1 MIRKGEELNKLIH
14 IGNADISIKEYKGKR
29 VVTFKDIDMVHER
42 PDGTARKRFS
52 DNRNHFVENEDYF
65 IVKPQDLENIGMSEK
80 RTSGIEEVNNR
91 GTALITEQGYLML
104 VKSFTDDLAWE
115 VQRKLVSSYFNVHQS
130 VNDQLSPELQALQ
143 GLLNQMVQKE
153 LDDKERDK
161 QIAIAQETAQK
172 AIETTNSIKE
182 AVKPVLD
189 NWRDEIN
196 VKFNRI
202 QKSASTPF
210 NLLRTEMYCEL
221 ERRAGCDLSTRLRN
235 RKQRMTDNGCTKTE
249 INKLNRMDVIEE
261 DKKLREIFTKIVSEY
276 EIEYC
281 AFK

>member
-1 MIRKGEELNKLIH
+1 MDNLVH

-52 DNRNHFVENEDYF
+52 DNRKHFVEGEDYF
-65 IVKPQDLENIGMSEK
+65 VLKPSDLENAELSEK
-80 RTSGIEEVNNR
+80 RTLENVVLSNF

-153 LDDKERDK
+153 LADKERDR
-161 QIAIAQETAQK
+161 QIAKAQDTAQK
-172 AIETTNSIKE
+172 AIETTEHIKE
-182 AVKPVLD
+182 AVKPVFD
-189 NWRDEIN
+189 NWRNEIN
-196 VKFNRI
+196 AKFNRI
-202 QKSASTPF
+202 QRNADCQF
-210 NLLRTEMYCEL
+210 NVLRTEMYSEL
-221 ERRAGCDLSTRLRN
+221 ERRAGCDLNRRIRN
-235 RKQRMTDNGCTKTE
+235 RRERMVESGCTKTE
-249 INKLNRMDVIEE
+249 INALNKMDIIED
-261 DKKLREIFTKIVSEY
+261 DKKLREIFSKIVAEY
-276 EIEYC
+276 EIRYC
-281 AFK
+281 A

>member
-1 MIRKGEELNKLIH
+1 MDNLVH

-52 DNRNHFVENEDYF
+52 DNRKHFVEGEDYF
-65 IVKPQDLENIGMSEK
+65 VLKPSDLENAELSEK
-80 RTSGIEEVNNR
+80 RTLENVVLSNF

-153 LDDKERDK
+153 LADKERDR
-161 QIAIAQETAQK
+161 QIAKAQDTAQK
-172 AIETTNSIKE
+172 AIETTEHIKE
-182 AVKPVLD
+182 AVRPVFD
-189 NWRDEIN
+189 NWRNEIN
-196 VKFNRI
+196 AKFNRI
-202 QKSASTPF
+202 QRNADCQF
-210 NLLRTEMYCEL
+210 NVLRAEMYSEL
-221 ERRAGCDLSTRLRN
+221 EHRAGCDLNRRIRN
-235 RKQRMTDNGCTKTE
+235 RRERMAENGCTKTE
-249 INKLNRMDVIEE
+249 ISALNKMDIIED
-261 DKKLREIFTKIVSEY
+261 DKKLREIFSKIVAEY
-276 EIEYC
+276 EIRYC
-281 AFK
+281 A

>member
-1 MIRKGEELNKLIH
+1 MNELIH
-14 IGNADISIKEYKGKR
+14 IGNADISIKEYKGQR
-29 VVTFKDIDMVHER
+29 VVTFKDIDAVHGR

-65 IVKPQDLENIGMSEK
+65 IVKPQDLENIRMSEK

-115 VQRKLVSSYFNVHQS
+115 VQRQLVNSYFKVRNT
-130 VNDQLSPELQALQ
+130 VNTELSPELQMLQ
-143 GLLNQMVQKE
+143 GLLDQMVQKE
-153 LDDKERDK
+153 LADKERDK